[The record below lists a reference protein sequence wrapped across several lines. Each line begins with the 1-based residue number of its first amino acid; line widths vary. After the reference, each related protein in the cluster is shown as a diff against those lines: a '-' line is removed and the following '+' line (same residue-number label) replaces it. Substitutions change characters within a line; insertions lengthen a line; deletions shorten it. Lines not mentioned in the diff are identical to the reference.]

1 MSCGYSAGVRF
12 LRDLWTLLQ
21 RRDFRRLFAVRLT
34 SQFGDGV
41 FQVAL
46 ASYVLFSPE
55 RAPDA
60 AAIAGLFAVALLPY
74 SILGPFT
81 GVLLD
86 RWSRRQIL
94 FAANLTRAALVIG
107 VGAIVAADN
116 AGVLFYVAVLLTLG
130 VNRFLLS
137 GLSAGLP
144 HVVERDELV
153 MANAVT
159 PTSGTAFFLIG
170 GGVGAGVKLIVDSD
184 LTVLGLTVVIY
195 TAAALLALRLRR
207 DQLGPDLNGDE
218 PSIGEALRT
227 IASGLIDG
235 GRHLRARPQPALGLA
250 AIGSLRFFF
259 GLMTVAM
266 ILLYRNY
273 FYGPGQLDQ
282 AFGALAIA
290 TGAVGAG
297 LFVAALVTPWGT
309 RVMALRQWI
318 TWLFVG
324 AAVVSAVPIG
334 FYTKPALVAGAFLTG
349 FCAQGIKIS
358 VDTLVQTR
366 VDDVYRGRVFSLYDM
381 IFNVGQV
388 SAAALGAA
396 ILPDSGKSYA
406 VLAFI
411 VVGFA
416 LTALVYG
423 RLSSRA
429 AQRGDRLDGGGLP
442 GGIRAGDQTDER
454 TQQG

>member
-1 MSCGYSAGVRF
+1 MRF

-94 FAANLTRAALVIG
+94 FAANLTRAVLVIG

-218 PSIGEALRT
+218 PGIGEALRS
-227 IASGLIDG
+227 IAAGLIDG
-235 GRHLRARPQPALGLA
+235 ARHLKARPQPALGLA

-309 RVMALRQWI
+309 RLMALRQWI

-334 FYTKPALVAGAFLTG
+334 LYTKPALVAGGFLTG

-358 VDTLVQTR
+358 VDTLVQTG

-416 LTALVYG
+416 VTALVYG

>member
-1 MSCGYSAGVRF
+1 M
-12 LRDLWTLLQ
+12 RDLGRLL
-21 RRDFRRLFAVRLT
+21 RRGDFRRLFAVRLS

-74 SILGPFT
+74 SVLGPFT

-94 FAANLTRAALVIG
+94 FGANLTRAALVCVVG
-107 VGAIVAADN
+107 VIVAAGN
-116 AGVLFYVAVLLTLG
+116 AGAPFYLAVLLTLG

-170 GGVGAGVKLIVDSD
+170 GAIGAGLKLIVDSD
-184 LTVLGLTVVIY
+184 LAVLGLTVVIY
-195 TAAALLALRLRR
+195 TAAALLALRLRP

-218 PSIGEALRT
+218 PGFVEAIRT

-235 GRHLRARPQPALGLA
+235 ARHLRERRQAALGLA
-250 AIGSLRFFF
+250 AIGSLRFLF
-259 GLMTVAM
+259 GLLTVMM

-273 FYGPGQLDQ
+273 FYGPDQLDQ

-297 LFVAALVTPWGT
+297 LFRRRSSRRGGRGGCRWRGGSRGWFRGGVG
-309 RVMALRQWI
+309 
-318 TWLFVG
+318 G
-324 AAVVSAVPIG
+324 AADPSGP
-334 FYTKPALVAGAFLTG
+334 
-349 FCAQGIKIS
+349 S
-358 VDTLVQTR
+358 R
-366 VDDVYRGRVFSLYDM
+366 RRRRGS
-381 IFNVGQV
+381 
-388 SAAALGAA
+388 
-396 ILPDSGKSYA
+396 
-406 VLAFI
+406 
-411 VVGFA
+411 
-416 LTALVYG
+416 
-423 RLSSRA
+423 
-429 AQRGDRLDGGGLP
+429 
-442 GGIRAGDQTDER
+442 
-454 TQQG
+454 

>member
-1 MSCGYSAGVRF
+1 MQF
-12 LRDLWTLLQ
+12 IRDLGRLL
-21 RRDFRRLFAVRLT
+21 RRGDFRRLFAVRLT

-74 SILGPFT
+74 SVLGPFT

-94 FAANLTRAALVIG
+94 FGANLTRAALVLVIG
-107 VGAIVAADN
+107 LIVALDN
-116 AGVLFYVAVLLTLG
+116 AGIPFYLAVLLTLG

-144 HVVERDELV
+144 HVVDRDELV

-170 GGVGAGVKLIVDSD
+170 GGVGAVVKLLLDSD
-184 LTVLGLTVVIY
+184 LAVLGMTAVVYLT
-195 TAAALLALRLRR
+195 AALLALRLGRN
-207 DQLGPDLNGDE
+207 QLGPDLTGAE
-218 PSIGEALRT
+218 PGVLEAVRG
-227 IASGLIDG
+227 IAGGLIDG
-235 GRHLRARPQPALGLA
+235 GRHLRERRQAALGLA

-259 GLMTVAM
+259 GLVTVAT
-266 ILLYRNY
+266 ILLYRNK
-273 FYGPGQLDQ
+273 FYRPDELDE

-290 TGAVGAG
+290 TGAIGAG
-297 LFVAALVTPWGT
+297 LFLAALVTPWAT
-309 RVMALRQWI
+309 RVLTLRRWI
-318 TWLFVG
+318 TVLFVA
-324 AAVVSAVPIG
+324 AAVVTAIPGGLYTQPAV
-334 FYTKPALVAGAFLTG
+334 LVAGFLTG
-349 FCAQGIKIS
+349 FCAQGVKIS
-358 VDTLVQTR
+358 VDTLVQTG

-388 SAAALGAA
+388 SAAALGAV
-396 ILPDSGKSYA
+396 ILPDDGKSYP
-406 VLAFI
+406 VLTF
-411 VVGFA
+411 VVLGFA
-416 LTALVYG
+416 LTAVIYS
-423 RLSSRA
+423 RLS
-429 AQRGDRLDGGGLP
+429 
-442 GGIRAGDQTDER
+442 AGEPIPAH
-454 TQQG
+454 

>member
-1 MSCGYSAGVRF
+1 MRF
-12 LRDLWTLLQ
+12 IRDLWTLLK

-55 RAPDA
+55 RGPDA
-60 AAIAGLFAVALLPY
+60 AAIAGLFAVTLLPY
-74 SILGPFT
+74 SVLGPFT

-94 FAANLTRAALVIG
+94 FGANLTRAVLVVG
-107 VGAIVAADN
+107 VGAIVATGT
-116 AGVLFYVAVLLTLG
+116 AGVPFYLAVLLTLG

-159 PTSGTAFFLIG
+159 PTSGTASFLVG

-184 LTVLGLTVVIY
+184 LAVLALTVVVY
-195 TAAALLALRLRR
+195 TTAALLALRLRR
-207 DQLGPDLNGDE
+207 DQLGPDLSGDE
-218 PSIGEALRT
+218 PGFLEALKT
-227 IASGLIDG
+227 IATGLIDG
-235 GRHLRARPQPALGLA
+235 GRHLRERKQAALGLA

-273 FYGPGQLDQ
+273 FYGPDQLDE

-297 LFVAALVTPWGT
+297 LFLAALVTPWGT
-309 RVMALRQWI
+309 RMMTLRQWI
-318 TWLFVG
+318 TWLFLG
-324 AAVVSAVPIG
+324 AAVVSAVPVG
-334 FYTKPALVAGAFLTG
+334 LYTKPALIIGGFLIG
-349 FCAQGIKIS
+349 FCAQGVKIS
-358 VDTLVQTR
+358 VDTLVQTG
-366 VDDVYRGRVFSLYDM
+366 VDDVYRGRVFALYDM

-388 SAAALGAA
+388 SAAALGAW
-396 ILPDSGKSYA
+396 ILPDDGKSYP
-406 VLAFI
+406 VLAVI
-411 VVGFA
+411 VLGFA
-416 LTALVYG
+416 VTALVYA
-423 RLSSRA
+423 RLSRDGSGT
-429 AQRGDRLDGGGLP
+429 AQGGDGLDGESLP
-442 GGIRAGDQTDER
+442 RGVRAGDQADER

>member
-1 MSCGYSAGVRF
+1 MRF
-12 LRDLWTLLQ
+12 IRDLWTLLQ
-21 RRDFRRLFAVRLT
+21 RRDFRRLFAVRLS
-34 SQFGDGV
+34 SQCGDGV

-60 AAIAGLFAVALLPY
+60 AAIAGLFAVSLLPY

-94 FAANLTRAALVIG
+94 FGANLTRAALVIG
-107 VGAIVAADN
+107 IGAIVAADN
-116 AGVLFYVAVLLTLG
+116 TGILFYTAVLLTLG

-144 HVVERDELV
+144 HVVERGELV

-159 PTSGTAFFLIG
+159 PTSGTAAFLVG
-170 GGVGAGVKLIVDSD
+170 GGIGAGVKLLADSD
-184 LTVLGLTVVIY
+184 LVVLGLTVVIY
-195 TAAALLALRLRR
+195 ATAALLALRLQRN
-207 DQLGPDLNGDE
+207 QLGPDLNGDE
-218 PSIGEALRT
+218 PGVLEALRT
-227 IASGLIDG
+227 IAAGLVDG
-235 GRHLRARPQPALGLA
+235 GRHLRERRQAALGLA

-273 FYGPGQLDQ
+273 FYGPGELDR
-282 AFGALAIA
+282 AFGGLAIA

-309 RVMALRQWI
+309 RVLSLRQWI
-318 TWLFVG
+318 TLLFAI
-324 AAVVSAVPIG
+324 AAVVTVVPIG
-334 FYTKPALVAGAFLTG
+334 LYTQVAMVIGGFLVG

-358 VDTLVQTR
+358 VDTLVQTG
-366 VDDVYRGRVFSLYDM
+366 VDDVYRGRVFALYDM

-388 SAAALGAA
+388 SAAALGAV
-396 ILPDSGKSYA
+396 ILPATGKSYA
-406 VLAFI
+406 VLALI
-411 VVGFA
+411 AAGFA
-416 LTALVYG
+416 LTAVVY
-423 RLSSRA
+423 SRA
-429 AQRGDRLDGGGLP
+429 SRDSRTAQGGDRLDGGGFP
-442 GGIRAGDQTDER
+442 GGVGTGDQADER

>member
-1 MSCGYSAGVRF
+1 
-12 LRDLWTLLQ
+12 LWTLLQ

-94 FAANLTRAALVIG
+94 FGANLTRAVLVIG

-159 PTSGTAFFLIG
+159 PTSGTASFLIG

-184 LTVLGLTVVIY
+184 LTVLAVTVVIY

-218 PSIGEALRT
+218 PSIGAAIRS
-227 IASGLIDG
+227 IAGGLIDG
-235 GRHLRARPQPALGLA
+235 GRHLKARPQAALGLA

-309 RVMALRQWI
+309 RVMSLRRWI
-318 TWLFVG
+318 TWLFVV
-324 AAVVSAVPIG
+324 AAVVTAVPIG
-334 FYTKPALVAGAFLTG
+334 FYTQPALVVGGFLTG
-349 FCAQGIKIS
+349 FCAQGVKIS
-358 VDTLVQTR
+358 VDTLVQTG

-411 VVGFA
+411 AVGFA

>member
-1 MSCGYSAGVRF
+1 MRF
-12 LRDLWTLLQ
+12 IRDLATLLR

-34 SQFGDGV
+34 SQCGDGV

-60 AAIAGLFAVALLPY
+60 AAIAGLFAVSLLPY

-94 FAANLTRAALVIG
+94 FGANLTRAALVIG
-107 VGAIVAADN
+107 IGAIVAAGN
-116 AGVLFYVAVLLTLG
+116 AGALFYLAVLLTLG

-144 HVVERDELV
+144 HVVDRDELV

-159 PTSGTAFFLIG
+159 PTSGTAAFLVG
-170 GGVGAGVKLIVDSD
+170 GGIGAGVKLLVDSD
-184 LTVLGLTVVIY
+184 LAVLGLTVLIY

-207 DQLGPDLNGDE
+207 DQLGPDLSGDE
-218 PSIGEALRT
+218 PGIVEALRS
-227 IASGLIDG
+227 IAAGLVDG
-235 GRHLRARPQPALGLA
+235 GRHLRERRQAALGLA

-259 GLMTVAM
+259 GLLTVAM

-282 AFGALAIA
+282 AFGGLAIA

-297 LFVAALVTPWGT
+297 LFVAALITPWGT
-309 RVMALRQWI
+309 RVMMALRRWI
-318 TWLFVG
+318 TLLFAA

-334 FYTKPALVAGAFLTG
+334 LYTQPAMVIGGFLLG
-349 FCAQGIKIS
+349 ICAQGIKIS
-358 VDTLVQTR
+358 VDTLVQTG
-366 VDDVYRGRVFSLYDM
+366 VDDEYRGRVFSLYDM

-396 ILPDSGKSYA
+396 ILPDSGKSYLVLALVVAGFAITA
-406 VLAFI
+406 VL
-411 VVGFA
+411 
-416 LTALVYG
+416 Y
-423 RLSSRA
+423 SRA
-429 AQRGDRLDGGGLP
+429 SQRGDRLDGGGLP
-442 GGIRAGDQTDER
+442 GGIGTGGQADER

>member
-1 MSCGYSAGVRF
+1 MRF
-12 LRDLWTLLQ
+12 IRDLWTLLQ

-94 FAANLTRAALVIG
+94 FAANLTRAVLVIG

-116 AGVLFYVAVLLTLG
+116 AGPLFYVAVLLTLG

-218 PSIGEALRT
+218 PGIGEALRT
-227 IASGLIDG
+227 IAAGLIDG
-235 GRHLRARPQPALGLA
+235 GRHLKARPQAALGLA

-259 GLMTVAM
+259 GLLTVVM

-318 TWLFVG
+318 TWLFVA
-324 AAVVSAVPIG
+324 AAVVCAVPIG
-334 FYTKPALVAGAFLTG
+334 FYTKPALVVGGFLTG

-358 VDTLVQTR
+358 VDTLVQTG

-396 ILPDSGKSYA
+396 ILPDNGKSYP
-406 VLAFI
+406 VLALI

-416 LTALVYG
+416 VTAVVYG

-442 GGIRAGDQTDER
+442 GGVRAGDQTDER

>member
-1 MSCGYSAGVRF
+1 MRF
-12 LRDLWTLLQ
+12 IRDLWTLLQ

-60 AAIAGLFAVALLPY
+60 AAIAGLFAVSLLPY

-94 FAANLTRAALVIG
+94 FAANLTRAVLVIA
-107 VGAIVAADN
+107 VGSVVAIGN
-116 AGVLFYVAVLLTLG
+116 AGVPFYLAVLLTLG

-159 PTSGTAFFLIG
+159 PTCGTASFLIG
-170 GGVGAGVKLIVDSD
+170 GGVGAGVKLIADSD
-184 LTVLGLTVVIY
+184 LVVLGLTVVVY
-195 TAAALLALRLRR
+195 TAAAFLALRLRR
-207 DQLGPDLNGDE
+207 DQLGPDLKGDE
-218 PSIGEALRT
+218 PGLAEALRS
-227 IASGLIDG
+227 IATGLVDG
-235 GRHLRARPQPALGLA
+235 GRHLKERREAALGLA

-259 GLMTVAM
+259 GLMTVEM

-273 FYGPGQLDQ
+273 FYGPGQLNQ
-282 AFGALAIA
+282 AFGGLAIA

-297 LFVAALVTPWGT
+297 LFIAALVTPWAT
-309 RVMALRQWI
+309 RVMSLHQWI
-318 TWLFVG
+318 TLLFAA

-334 FYTKPALVAGAFLTG
+334 LYTQPALVAGGLLTG
-349 FCAQGIKIS
+349 FCAQGVKIS

-388 SAAALGAA
+388 SAAALGAV
-396 ILPDSGKSYA
+396 ILPDNGKSYP

-411 VVGFA
+411 VIGFA
-416 LTALVYG
+416 ASALVYG
-423 RLSSRA
+423 RLSSGA
-429 AQRGDRLDGGGLP
+429 AKRGDRLDRGGLP
-442 GGIRAGDQTDER
+442 GGIRAGDQADER
-454 TQQG
+454 T

>member
-1 MSCGYSAGVRF
+1 MRF

-94 FAANLTRAALVIG
+94 FAANLTRAVLVIG

-218 PSIGEALRT
+218 PGIGEALRT

-235 GRHLRARPQPALGLA
+235 GRHLKARPQPALGLA

-358 VDTLVQTR
+358 VDTLVQTG

>member
-1 MSCGYSAGVRF
+1 MRF
-12 LRDLWTLLQ
+12 VRDLVTLL
-21 RRDFRRLFAVRLT
+21 RRWDFRRLFAVRLT

-60 AAIAGLFAVALLPY
+60 GAIAGLFAVALLPY
-74 SILGPFT
+74 SVLGPFT

-94 FAANLTRAALVIG
+94 FGANLTRAGLVIVVG
-107 VGAIVAADN
+107 VIVAAGN
-116 AGVLFYVAVLLTLG
+116 AGVPFYLAVLLTLG

-144 HVVERDELV
+144 HVVDRDELV

-159 PTSGTAFFLIG
+159 PTSGTASFLVG
-170 GGVGAGVKLIVDSD
+170 GGVGAGVKLLVDSD
-184 LTVLGLTVVIY
+184 LAVLALTVVVY

-218 PSIGEALRT
+218 PGVLEAIRT
-227 IASGLIDG
+227 IANGLIDG
-235 GRHLRARPQPALGLA
+235 GRHLKQRKQPALGLA

-259 GLMTVAM
+259 GLVTVAM

-273 FYGPGQLDQ
+273 FYGPDSLDE

-297 LFVAALVTPWGT
+297 LFLAALVTPWAT
-309 RVMALRQWI
+309 RVMTLRQWI
-318 TWLFVG
+318 TLLFVA
-324 AAVVSAVPIG
+324 AAVVTAMPLG
-334 FYTKPALVAGAFLTG
+334 LYTQPAMIVGGFLTG
-349 FCAQGIKIS
+349 FCAQGVKIS
-358 VDTLVQTR
+358 VDTLVQTG

-388 SAAALGAA
+388 SAAALGAV
-396 ILPDSGKSYA
+396 ILPDSGKSYP

-416 LTALVYG
+416 LTALVYA
-423 RLSSRA
+423 RLSAGGSGA
-429 AQRGDRLDGGGLP
+429 AQRGDGLDGGGLP
-442 GGIRAGDQTDER
+442 RGVRAGDQADER

>member
-1 MSCGYSAGVRF
+1 MRF
-12 LRDLWTLLQ
+12 IRDLWTLLK

-74 SILGPFT
+74 SVLGPFT

-94 FAANLTRAALVIG
+94 FGANLTRAVLVVG
-107 VGAIVAADN
+107 VGAIVATGN
-116 AGVLFYVAVLLTLG
+116 AGVPFYLAVLLTLG

-170 GGVGAGVKLIVDSD
+170 GGVGAVVKLIGDSD
-184 LTVLGLTVVIY
+184 LAVLGLTVVVY

-218 PSIGEALRT
+218 PGIVEALRT

-235 GRHLRARPQPALGLA
+235 ARYLGTRKQAALGLG

-259 GLMTVAM
+259 GLMTVSM

-273 FYGPGQLDQ
+273 FYGPDQLDE

-297 LFVAALVTPWGT
+297 LFLAAL
-309 RVMALRQWI
+309 
-318 TWLFVG
+318 
-324 AAVVSAVPIG
+324 PIG
-334 FYTKPALVAGAFLTG
+334 LYTQPALIVGGFLTG
-349 FCAQGIKIS
+349 FCAQGVKIS
-358 VDTLVQTR
+358 VDTLVQTG
-366 VDDVYRGRVFSLYDM
+366 VDDVYRGRVFALYDM
-381 IFNVGQV
+381 IYNVGQV
-388 SAAALGAA
+388 SAAALGAW
-396 ILPDSGKSYA
+396 ILPDDGKSYA

-411 VVGFA
+411 VLGFA
-416 LTALVYG
+416 ATAVVYS
-423 RLSSRA
+423 RLSRDDSGT
-429 AQRGDRLDGGGLP
+429 AQGGDGLDGGGLP
-442 GGIRAGDQTDER
+442 RGVRARDQADER

>member
-1 MSCGYSAGVRF
+1 MQF
-12 LRDLWTLLQ
+12 IRDLGRLL
-21 RRDFRRLFAVRLT
+21 RRGDFRRLFAVRLT

-74 SILGPFT
+74 SVLGPFT

-94 FAANLTRAALVIG
+94 FGANLTRAALVLVIG
-107 VGAIVAADN
+107 LIVALDN
-116 AGVLFYVAVLLTLG
+116 AGIPFYLAVLLTLG

-144 HVVERDELV
+144 HVVDRDELV

-170 GGVGAGVKLIVDSD
+170 GGVGAVVKLLLDSD
-184 LTVLGLTVVIY
+184 LAVLGMTAVVYLT
-195 TAAALLALRLRR
+195 AALLALRLGRN
-207 DQLGPDLNGDE
+207 QLGPDLTGAE
-218 PSIGEALRT
+218 PGVLEAVRG
-227 IASGLIDG
+227 IAGGLIDG
-235 GRHLRARPQPALGLA
+235 GRHLRERRQAALGLA

-259 GLMTVAM
+259 GLVTVAT
-266 ILLYRNY
+266 ILLYRNK
-273 FYGPGQLDQ
+273 FYRPDELDE

-290 TGAVGAG
+290 TGAIGAG
-297 LFVAALVTPWGT
+297 LFLAALVTPWAT
-309 RVMALRQWI
+309 RVLTLRRWI
-318 TWLFVG
+318 TVLFVA
-324 AAVVSAVPIG
+324 AAVVTAIPGGLYTQPAV
-334 FYTKPALVAGAFLTG
+334 LVAGFLTG
-349 FCAQGIKIS
+349 FCAQGVKIS
-358 VDTLVQTR
+358 VDTLVQTG

-388 SAAALGAA
+388 SAAALGAM
-396 ILPDSGKSYA
+396 ILPDDGKSYP
-406 VLAFI
+406 VLTF
-411 VVGFA
+411 VVLGFA
-416 LTALVYG
+416 LTAVIYS
-423 RLSSRA
+423 RLS
-429 AQRGDRLDGGGLP
+429 
-442 GGIRAGDQTDER
+442 AGEPIPAH
-454 TQQG
+454 

>member
-1 MSCGYSAGVRF
+1 MRF
-12 LRDLWTLLQ
+12 IRDLATLL
-21 RRDFRRLFAVRLT
+21 RRGDFRRLFAVRLT

-74 SILGPFT
+74 SVLGPFT

-94 FAANLTRAALVIG
+94 FGANLTRAALVVGI
-107 VGAIVAADN
+107 GAIVAIGN
-116 AGVLFYVAVLLTLG
+116 AGVPFYLAVLLTLG

-144 HVVERDELV
+144 HVVDRDELV

-159 PTSGTAFFLIG
+159 PTSGTASFLVG
-170 GGVGAGVKLIVDSD
+170 GGIGAGVKLIVDSD
-184 LTVLGLTVVIY
+184 LAVLGLTVLVY
-195 TAAALLALRLRR
+195 TAAALLALRLGRHR
-207 DQLGPDLNGDE
+207 LGPDLNGEE
-218 PSIGEALRT
+218 PGFLEAIRT
-227 IASGLIDG
+227 IAKGLADG
-235 GRHLRARPQPALGLA
+235 GRHLRERRQAALGLA

-259 GLMTVAM
+259 GLVTVAM

-273 FYGPGQLDQ
+273 LYGPDRLDD
-282 AFGALAIA
+282 AFGALAVA

-297 LFVAALVTPWGT
+297 LFLAALVTPWAT
-309 RVMALRQWI
+309 RVMTLRQWI
-318 TWLFVG
+318 TALFVAA
-324 AAVVSAVPIG
+324 AAVTAMPG
-334 FYTKPALVAGAFLTG
+334 GLYTQPALIAAGFLTG
-349 FCAQGIKIS
+349 FCAQGVKIS
-358 VDTLVQTR
+358 VDTLVQTG

-388 SAAALGAA
+388 SAAALGAVV
-396 ILPDSGKSYA
+396 LPDDGKSYP

-411 VVGFA
+411 VLGFL
-416 LTALVYG
+416 LTAVVYA
-423 RLSSRA
+423 RLSRDGSGTA
-429 AQRGDRLDGGGLP
+429 ERGDGLNGGGFP
-442 GGIRAGDQTDER
+442 RGVRAGDQADER

>member
-1 MSCGYSAGVRF
+1 VRF
-12 LRDLWTLLQ
+12 IRDLATLL
-21 RRDFRRLFAVRLT
+21 RRGDFRRLFAVRLT

-94 FAANLTRAALVIG
+94 FGANLTRAALVIG
-107 VGAIVAADN
+107 VSVIVAIGN
-116 AGVLFYVAVLLTLG
+116 AGVPFYLAVLLTLG

-144 HVVERDELV
+144 HVVDRDELV

-159 PTSGTAFFLIG
+159 PTSGTASFLIG
-170 GGVGAGVKLIVDSD
+170 GGVGAGVKLIADSD
-184 LTVLGLTVVIY
+184 LAVLGLTVLVY
-195 TAAALLALRLRR
+195 TAAALLALRLGRN
-207 DQLGPDLNGDE
+207 QLGPDLSGDE
-218 PSIGEALRT
+218 PGVVEAIRSIAK
-227 IASGLIDG
+227 GLVDG
-235 GRHLRARPQPALGLA
+235 GRHLRERKQAALGLA

-259 GLMTVAM
+259 GLVTVAM
-266 ILLYRNY
+266 ILLYRNH
-273 FYGPGQLDQ
+273 FYGPDRLDE
-282 AFGALAIA
+282 AFGALAVA

-297 LFVAALVTPWGT
+297 LFLAALVTPWAT
-309 RVMALRQWI
+309 RVMTLRQWI
-318 TWLFVG
+318 TFLFFA
-324 AAVVSAVPIG
+324 AAVVTAMPG
-334 FYTKPALVAGAFLTG
+334 GLYTQPALIVAGFLTG
-349 FCAQGIKIS
+349 FCAQGVKIS
-358 VDTLVQTR
+358 VDTLVQTQ

-388 SAAALGAA
+388 SAAALGAL
-396 ILPDSGKSYA
+396 ILPDDGKSYP
-406 VLAFI
+406 VLVFI
-411 VVGFA
+411 VLGFVV
-416 LTALVYG
+416 TGLVYA
-423 RLSSRA
+423 RLSRDDSGA
-429 AQRGDRLDGGGLP
+429 AERGDGLDGGGLP
-442 GGIRAGDQTDER
+442 RGVRAGDQADER

>member
-1 MSCGYSAGVRF
+1 MRF
-12 LRDLWTLLQ
+12 IRDLATLL
-21 RRDFRRLFAVRLT
+21 RRGDFRRLFAVRLT

-94 FAANLTRAALVIG
+94 FGANLTRAALVIG
-107 VGAIVAADN
+107 VGVIVAIGN
-116 AGVLFYVAVLLTLG
+116 AGVPFYLAVLLTLG

-144 HVVERDELV
+144 HVVDRDELV

-159 PTSGTAFFLIG
+159 PTSGTASFLIG
-170 GGVGAGVKLIVDSD
+170 GGVGAGVKLIADSD
-184 LTVLGLTVVIY
+184 LAVLGLTVLVY
-195 TAAALLALRLRR
+195 TAAALLALRLGRN
-207 DQLGPDLNGDE
+207 QLGPDLSGDE
-218 PSIGEALRT
+218 PGVVEAIRSIAK
-227 IASGLIDG
+227 GLVDG
-235 GRHLRARPQPALGLA
+235 GRHLRERKQAALGLA

-259 GLMTVAM
+259 GLVTVAM
-266 ILLYRNY
+266 ILLYRNH
-273 FYGPGQLDQ
+273 FYGPDRLDE
-282 AFGALAIA
+282 AFGALAVA

-297 LFVAALVTPWGT
+297 LFLAALVTPWAT
-309 RVMALRQWI
+309 RVMTLRQWI
-318 TWLFVG
+318 TFLFFA
-324 AAVVSAVPIG
+324 AAVVTAMPG
-334 FYTKPALVAGAFLTG
+334 GLYTQPALIVAGFLTG
-349 FCAQGIKIS
+349 FCAQGVKIS
-358 VDTLVQTR
+358 VDTLVQTQ

-388 SAAALGAA
+388 SAAALGAL
-396 ILPDSGKSYA
+396 ILPDDGKSYP
-406 VLAFI
+406 VLVFI
-411 VVGFA
+411 VLGFVV
-416 LTALVYG
+416 TGLVYA
-423 RLSSRA
+423 RLSRDDSGA
-429 AQRGDRLDGGGLP
+429 AERGDGLDGGGLP
-442 GGIRAGDQTDER
+442 RGVRTGDQADEC

>member
-1 MSCGYSAGVRF
+1 MRF
-12 LRDLWTLLQ
+12 IRDLATLLR

-60 AAIAGLFAVALLPY
+60 GAIAGLFAVALLPY

-94 FAANLTRAALVIG
+94 FGANLTRAVLVVGI
-107 VGAIVAADN
+107 GAIVAVGN
-116 AGVLFYVAVLLTLG
+116 AGVPFYLAVLLTLG

-159 PTSGTAFFLIG
+159 PTSGTASFLIG

-184 LTVLGLTVVIY
+184 LAVLGLTVIVY
-195 TAAALLALRLRR
+195 LTAAFLALRLRR
-207 DQLGPDLNGDE
+207 DQLGPDLTGDE
-218 PSIGEALRT
+218 PGVVEAVRG
-227 IASGLIDG
+227 IAQGLVDG
-235 GRHLRARPQPALGLA
+235 GRHLRQRKQAALGLA

-259 GLMTVAM
+259 GLITVAM

-273 FYGPGQLDQ
+273 FYGPDRLDE

-290 TGAVGAG
+290 TGTLGAG
-297 LFVAALVTPWGT
+297 LFIAALVTPWAT
-309 RVMALRQWI
+309 RVMTLRQWI
-318 TWLFVG
+318 TLLFVA
-324 AAVVSAVPIG
+324 AAVVTAMPG
-334 FYTKPALVAGAFLTG
+334 GLYTQPAIIVAGFLTG
-349 FCAQGIKIS
+349 FCAQGVKIS
-358 VDTLVQTR
+358 VDTLVQTG

-388 SAAALGAA
+388 SAAALGAV

-406 VLAFI
+406 VLAF
-411 VVGFA
+411 VALGFA
-416 LTALVYG
+416 ATAFVYA
-423 RLSSRA
+423 RLSRDGSGA
-429 AQRGDRLDGGGLP
+429 TQRGDGLDGGGLP
-442 GGIRAGDQTDER
+442 GGVRAGDQADER

>member
-1 MSCGYSAGVRF
+1 VRF
-12 LRDLWTLLQ
+12 LRDLWTLLK

-60 AAIAGLFAVALLPY
+60 AAIAGLFAVSLLPY

-94 FAANLTRAALVIG
+94 FGANLTRAVLVIG
-107 VGAIVAADN
+107 VGVIVALDN
-116 AGVLFYVAVLLTLG
+116 AGVPFYLAVLLTLG

-159 PTSGTAFFLIG
+159 PTCGTALFLIG
-170 GGVGAGVKLIVDSD
+170 GGVGAGVKLVVDSD
-184 LTVLGLTVVIY
+184 LAVLGLTVVVY
-195 TAAALLALRLRR
+195 TTAALLALRLRR

-218 PSIGEALRT
+218 PGITEALRS
-227 IASGLIDG
+227 IASGLVDG
-235 GRHLRARPQPALGLA
+235 ARYLRQRKQPALGLA

-273 FYGPGQLDQ
+273 FYGPDRLNE

-297 LFVAALVTPWGT
+297 LFTAALVTPWAT
-309 RVMALRQWI
+309 RMMTLRQWI
-318 TWLFVG
+318 TVLFLA
-324 AAVVSAVPIG
+324 AAVVTAVPIG
-334 FYTKPALVAGAFLTG
+334 LYTQPGLIVGGFLTG
-349 FCAQGIKIS
+349 FCAQGVKIS
-358 VDTLVQTR
+358 VDTLVQTG

-411 VVGFA
+411 SLGFA
-416 LTALVYG
+416 TSALVYS
-423 RLSSRA
+423 RLSREDSRST
-429 AQRGDRLDGGGLP
+429 QRRDGLDGGSLP
-442 GGIRAGDQTDER
+442 SGIRAGDQADER

>member
-1 MSCGYSAGVRF
+1 MRF
-12 LRDLWTLLQ
+12 IRDLATLLK
-21 RRDFRRLFAVRLT
+21 RGDFRRLFAVRLT

-94 FAANLTRAALVIG
+94 FGANLTRAALVIG
-107 VGAIVAADN
+107 VGVIVAIGN
-116 AGVLFYVAVLLTLG
+116 AGVPFYLAVLLTLG

-144 HVVERDELV
+144 HVVDRDELV

-159 PTSGTAFFLIG
+159 PTSGTASFLVG
-170 GGVGAGVKLIVDSD
+170 GGIGAGLKLIADSD
-184 LTVLGLTVVIY
+184 LAVLGLTVLVY
-195 TAAALLALRLRR
+195 TAAALLALRLGRN
-207 DQLGPDLNGDE
+207 QLGPDLNGDE
-218 PSIGEALRT
+218 PGFVEAIRT
-227 IASGLIDG
+227 IATGLIDG
-235 GRHLRARPQPALGLA
+235 CRHLKERKQAALGLA

-259 GLMTVAM
+259 GLLTVSM

-273 FYGPGQLDQ
+273 FYGPDRLDE
-282 AFGALAIA
+282 AFGALAVA

-297 LFVAALVTPWGT
+297 LFLAALVTPWAT

-318 TWLFVG
+318 TLLFFA
-324 AAVVSAVPIG
+324 AAVVTAIPG
-334 FYTKPALVAGAFLTG
+334 GLYTQPAMIVTGFLTG
-349 FCAQGIKIS
+349 FCAQGVKIS
-358 VDTLVQTR
+358 VDTLVQTQ

-388 SAAALGAA
+388 SAAALGAL
-396 ILPDSGKSYA
+396 ILPDDGKSYL

-411 VVGFA
+411 VLGFVV
-416 LTALVYG
+416 TALVYS
-423 RLSSRA
+423 RLSRDGSR
-429 AQRGDRLDGGGLP
+429 LVV
-442 GGIRAGDQTDER
+442 
-454 TQQG
+454 